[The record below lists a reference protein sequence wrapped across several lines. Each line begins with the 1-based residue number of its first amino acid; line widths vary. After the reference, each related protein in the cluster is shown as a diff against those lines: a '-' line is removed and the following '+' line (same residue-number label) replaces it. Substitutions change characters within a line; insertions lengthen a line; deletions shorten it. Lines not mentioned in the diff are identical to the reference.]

1 MPGSGQ
7 KGKIITFEK
16 ENNWSPKNS
25 SKDTKVSSKR
35 KVMAGLGPRC
45 IRLFYRL
52 FPEAGVCPPQQA
64 SCICPR
70 SDGYHKSSD
79 SSPCTNLAVCSKPHD
94 WQPRSVPAKPGCPL
108 QQHPAAFSPLW
119 EVLASCPSQFPKP
132 HVLTE
137 HPECGQCNQET
148 GFFSF
153 YFILNNSDTHM
164 TPAVPVVESCS
175 VDAGHKKDQ

>member
-1 MPGSGQ
+1 MLHQALLPPVSG
-7 KGKIITFEK
+7 G
-16 ENNWSPKNS
+16 
-25 SKDTKVSSKR
+25 R
-35 KVMAGLGPRC
+35 R
-45 IRLFYRL
+45 
-52 FPEAGVCPPQQA
+52 VCPPLLPV
-64 SCICPR
+64 SGGR
-70 SDGYHKSSD
+70 HVSS
-79 SSPCTNLAVCSKPHD
+79 SAAIMHLPQIWRLSQEFRFKPLYKPCCVFQTTWLTT
-94 WQPRSVPAKPGCPL
+94 QIVPAKPGCPL

-164 TPAVPVVESCS
+164 TPAVPVVESGS
-175 VDAGHKKDQ
+175 VDAGHKEDQ